1 MPDARTESTSPSP
14 APTQDPAKRRRPSR
28 RRGGRK
34 PSSDQTLCR
43 LTLNLGEVA
52 ARLEDLT
59 AYDREHLGRRLERVR
74 RTTDAR
80 KRAAELQ
87 GVAAAVEQAER
98 RVEVRRNA
106 VPEITYPE
114 ELPVSQLKDEI
125 AAAIRD
131 HQVVVV
137 AGETG
142 SGKTTQIPKI
152 CLELGRGVH
161 GMIGHTQPRRLA
173 ARTVAERIAEELGTE
188 LGETIG
194 FAVRFTDKVS
204 ERSLVKLMTD
214 GILLNEL
221 QRDRDLTRYDT
232 LIIDEAHERSLNI
245 DFILGYLER
254 LLPRRPDLKV
264 IITSATIDPERF
276 AAHFAAAD
284 GTPAPIVEV
293 SGRTYPVEV
302 RYRPVNDPE
311 DPRTIDRDQTQA
323 ILDAVDELEYEA
335 DGDVLVFLSGEREI
349 RDTADALNDKFRGE
363 RRTTEILPLYAR
375 LSNAEQHRVFQ
386 PHANRR
392 IVLATNVAETSLTV
406 PGIKYVIDPGTARI
420 SRYSHRTKV
429 QHLPIEPVSQ
439 ASANQRKGRSGRTS
453 DGICI
458 RLYSEEDFDNRPE
471 FTEPEILRTNLAS
484 VILQM
489 TAIGLGDIAA
499 FPFIDEPDKRSIT
512 DGLQLLT
519 ELGAIDTPKGGRL
532 TPIGRQLAQIPL
544 DPRLARMI
552 VEADK
557 HACVREV
564 MVIAA
569 ALSIQDPRERPTDA
583 EAQAQQAHARFR
595 DPNSDFLGYL
605 NLWGYLKKQQKE
617 LSGNQFRRMCRSEYL
632 NYLRVREWQDIFAQL
647 RQVATQIGVKL
658 NSGEPA
664 DPQSVH
670 IALMS
675 GLLSHL
681 GMKDPANQHQYLGAR
696 GTKFAIFPGS
706 GLFKKPPQFVM
717 AAELVETSKLW
728 ARVNAKIEPE
738 WAEDLAPHLIK
749 RSYSEPHWERKAGA
763 VMAYEKVTLYGVPI
777 VARRKVNYGKVDPEV
792 SRELFIRHALV
803 EGDWDTHHKF
813 FHENRK
819 LIEEVEELEERT
831 RRRDLLVD
839 DETLFAFYDER
850 LGPEVVTG
858 RHFDTWWKTAR
869 QRDAD
874 LLDFERSLIVR
885 EGADVKEDEF
895 PLRWTQNGMTFDLT
909 YAFEPGT
916 DADGVTVHIPLLVLN
931 QVTADGFEWSVP
943 GFREELVTTLIK
955 SLPKAVRRN
964 IVPAP
969 DHARQILPEL
979 DPASGPLTDA
989 MARALRDLRGVVIET
1004 EDWDWT
1010 RVPEHLRMTFRV
1022 EDDKRKTVAEGKDL
1036 AKLKEKLKP
1045 KTKAAISQVASKAV
1059 SGLEKAGLTDWTLG
1073 DLPRSFSE
1081 HRNGLTV
1088 AGYPALV
1095 DEGKSVAIRLQ
1106 ETERDQAAAMWAGT
1120 RRLLLLTMPSVIDV
1134 VQRNLSNQQKMTLMA
1149 GPHRNV
1155 GELLDDAIAAAVDQL
1170 MAAAGGPA
1178 WNLTAFSILRDAVR
1192 SDLADTVLTILQ
1204 QVEQVLGHARTVD
1217 KQISRAASPAL
1228 LAALSDVRGQLEGLV
1243 HPGFITETGA
1253 KRLPDL
1259 VRYLRGMEQR
1269 LDKLGA
1275 NAARDRSGMAVVDML
1290 TDEYRKRLRAV
1301 PTGKYPSPELLE
1313 VRWMLEELR
1322 ISLFAQ
1328 TLGTPYPVSEK
1339 RIRKALADS

>member
-1 MPDARTESTSPSP
+1 MSLA
-14 APTQDPAKRRRPSR
+14 
-28 RRGGRK
+28 
-34 PSSDQTLCR
+34 
-43 LTLNLGEVA
+43 EVV
-52 ARLEDLT
+52 ARLDGLT
-59 AYDREHLGRRLERVR
+59 TYDREQLGRRLERVR
-74 RTTDAR
+74 TTKDAR
-80 KRAAELQ
+80 RRAEALQ
-87 GVAAAVEQAER
+87 GVIGAVEQAER
-98 RVEVRRNA
+98 RVEVRRTA
-106 VPEITYPE
+106 VPEITYPP

-152 CLELGRGVH
+152 CLELGRGVQ

-204 ERSLVKLMTD
+204 DRSLVKLMTD

-245 DFILGYLER
+245 DFILGYLKR

-276 AAHFAAAD
+276 AEHFAD
-284 GTPAPIVEV
+284 SRGTPAPIVEV

-302 RYRPVNDPE
+302 RYRPINDPD
-311 DPRTIDRDQTQA
+311 DPSTIDRDQTQA
-323 ILDAVDELEYEA
+323 ILDAVDELSLEA
-335 DGDVLVFLSGEREI
+335 SGDVLVFLSGEREI
-349 RDTADALNDKFRGE
+349 RDTADALNDKFAQQRG
-363 RRTTEILPLYAR
+363 RPGAVDVLPLYAR

-386 PHANRR
+386 SHSNRR

-458 RLYSEEDFDNRPE
+458 RLYSEEDFENRPE
-471 FTEPEILRTNLAS
+471 FTDPEILRTNLAS

-489 TAIGLGDIAA
+489 TSIGLGDIAA

-519 ELGAIDTPKGGRL
+519 ELGAIEAAKASERHRRL

-557 HACVREV
+557 NGCVREV

-569 ALSIQDPRERPTDA
+569 ALSIQDPRERPTEA

-595 DPNSDFLGYL
+595 DPNSDFLGFL
-605 NLWGYLKKQQKE
+605 NLWNYLKKQQKE

-647 RQVATQIGVKL
+647 RQVAAQIGVTL
-658 NSGEPA
+658 NSGAPA

-670 IALMS
+670 VSLMS

-681 GMKDPANQHQYLGAR
+681 GMKDPANQHQYIGAR

-717 AAELVETSKLW
+717 AAELVETSRLW

-738 WAEDLAPHLIK
+738 WAEDLAQHLIK
-749 RSYSEPHWERKAGA
+749 RTYSEPHWERKAGA

-850 LGPEVVTG
+850 IGAEVVTG
-858 RHFDTWWKTAR
+858 THFDTWWKKAR
-869 QRDAD
+869 QRDPD
-874 LLDFERSLIVR
+874 LLDFERSLVVR
-885 EGADVKEDEF
+885 EGAEVKAEEF
-895 PLRWTQNGMTFDLT
+895 PLHWTQNGMTFDLT

-969 DHARQILPEL
+969 DHARQVLPHL
-979 DPASGPLTDA
+979 DPSSGPLTDA
-989 MARALRDLRGVVIET
+989 LARELRELRGVVIET
-1004 EDWDWT
+1004 ADWDWT

-1022 EDDKRKTVAEGKDL
+1022 VDDKGKTVAESKDL
-1036 AKLKEKLKP
+1036 AKLKERLKP
-1045 KTKAAISQVASKAV
+1045 KTTAAISKVASKAV
-1059 SGLEKAGLTDWTLG
+1059 SGLEKSGLTDWTFG

-1106 ETERDQAAAMWAGT
+1106 ETERDQAAAMWNGT

-1134 VQRNLSNQQKMTLMA
+1134 VQRNLTNQQKMTLMA

-1170 MAAAGGPA
+1170 MADAHGPA
-1178 WNLTAFSILRDAVR
+1178 WNLTAFSVLRDAVR
-1192 SDLADTVLTILQ
+1192 SELADTVLTILR
-1204 QVEQVLGHARTVD
+1204 QVEQVLAHARTVD
-1217 KQISRAASPAL
+1217 KQISRASSPAL
-1228 LAALSDVRGQLEGLV
+1228 LAALSDVRGQLEALV

-1269 LDKLGA
+1269 LDKIGA
-1275 NAARDRSGMAVVDML
+1275 NAMRDRSGMAIVQNL
-1290 TDEYRKRLRAV
+1290 TDEYQKHLRAV

-1339 RIRKALADS
+1339 RIRKALAES

>member
-1 MPDARTESTSPSP
+1 M
-14 APTQDPAKRRRPSR
+14 
-28 RRGGRK
+28 
-34 PSSDQTLCR
+34 
-43 LTLNLGEVA
+43 A
-52 ARLEDLT
+52 ARLEELT
-59 AYDREHLGRRLERVR
+59 AYDREQLGRRLERVR
-74 RTTDAR
+74 RTSDAK
-80 KRAAELQ
+80 KRAAELR
-87 GVAAAVEQAER
+87 GVVGAVEQAER

-125 AAAIRD
+125 ATAIRD

-245 DFILGYLER
+245 DFILGYLKR

-276 AAHFAAAD
+276 AEHFAAAD

-311 DPRTIDRDQTQA
+311 DPSTIDRDQTQA
-323 ILDAVDELEYEA
+323 ILDAVDELAYEA
-335 DGDVLVFLSGEREI
+335 DGDILVFLSGEREI
-349 RDTADALNDKFRGE
+349 RDTADALSDKFRGD
-363 RRTTEILPLYAR
+363 RRTTEVLPLYAR

-458 RLYSEEDFDNRPE
+458 RLYSEEDFENRPE
-471 FTEPEILRTNLAS
+471 FTDPEILRTNLAS

-605 NLWGYLKKQQKE
+605 NLWSYLKKQQKE

-647 RQVATQIGVKL
+647 RQVASQIGVQL

-670 IALMS
+670 ISLMS

-850 LGPEVVTG
+850 IGAEVVTG
-858 RHFDTWWKTAR
+858 CIST
-869 QRDAD
+869 
-874 LLDFERSLIVR
+874 
-885 EGADVKEDEF
+885 
-895 PLRWTQNGMTFDLT
+895 
-909 YAFEPGT
+909 PG
-916 DADGVTVHIPLLVLN
+916 GRP
-931 QVTADGFEWSVP
+931 P
-943 GFREELVTTLIK
+943 GSATTTC
-955 SLPKAVRRN
+955 ST
-964 IVPAP
+964 
-969 DHARQILPEL
+969 
-979 DPASGPLTDA
+979 S
-989 MARALRDLRGVVIET
+989 
-1004 EDWDWT
+1004 
-1010 RVPEHLRMTFRV
+1010 
-1022 EDDKRKTVAEGKDL
+1022 
-1036 AKLKEKLKP
+1036 
-1045 KTKAAISQVASKAV
+1045 S
-1059 SGLEKAGLTDWTLG
+1059 
-1073 DLPRSFSE
+1073 
-1081 HRNGLTV
+1081 
-1088 AGYPALV
+1088 
-1095 DEGKSVAIRLQ
+1095 
-1106 ETERDQAAAMWAGT
+1106 
-1120 RRLLLLTMPSVIDV
+1120 
-1134 VQRNLSNQQKMTLMA
+1134 
-1149 GPHRNV
+1149 
-1155 GELLDDAIAAAVDQL
+1155 
-1170 MAAAGGPA
+1170 
-1178 WNLTAFSILRDAVR
+1178 
-1192 SDLADTVLTILQ
+1192 
-1204 QVEQVLGHARTVD
+1204 
-1217 KQISRAASPAL
+1217 
-1228 LAALSDVRGQLEGLV
+1228 
-1243 HPGFITETGA
+1243 
-1253 KRLPDL
+1253 
-1259 VRYLRGMEQR
+1259 
-1269 LDKLGA
+1269 
-1275 NAARDRSGMAVVDML
+1275 
-1290 TDEYRKRLRAV
+1290 
-1301 PTGKYPSPELLE
+1301 
-1313 VRWMLEELR
+1313 VRWSSVR
-1322 ISLFAQ
+1322 ARRCARRSSRCAGRR
-1328 TLGTPYPVSEK
+1328 TG
-1339 RIRKALADS
+1339 